1 MALINRGPTQ
11 GEQEIGRQPA
21 AIDVQF
27 LTRRPA
33 AFLLSIEGGWETA
46 QQLLD
51 CLRKAGLNETATLN
65 IEAAGEST
73 ELAITVQIQ
82 AAKGDPSVGTVF
94 EKTGKVIKSLEDA
107 GFIKGIELW

>member
-1 MALINRGPTQ
+1 MALISRRPTQ
-11 GEQEIGRQPA
+11 VEQEIVRQPA

-27 LTRRPA
+27 LTRRSA
-33 AFLLSIEGGWETA
+33 AFLLSMEGGWETA

-51 CLRKAGLNETATLN
+51 CLRKAGLSEATSLN
-65 IEAAGEST
+65 IEVAGEST

-107 GFIKGIELW
+107 GFIKGIQLW